1 MSSLILLTG
10 GTGHLGFKALRDAL
24 DAGYRVRAAVRSQAK
39 ADSIRNN
46 PLVKATHH
54 VDNIEFIIVPDL
66 SVPGAYDEAVKG
78 VDYIIHIASP
88 ITQGYETQEDFK
100 ENLIKPAVTGTVGIL
115 DSANKAPSVKRI
127 VITSSLVAVASFP
140 TLMGATGE
148 VINSQQRVPFDE
160 GPYPAEF
167 AAYSASKVLAL
178 NKAEEW
184 TAQNKPSFDL
194 VFIHP
199 SFIEGRNDLVTSA
212 ENVFEGTNAIVLGM
226 AVGKANPGMALPG
239 VTVHNDDVA
248 RLHVEALNP
257 KIPAGSYGASW
268 NSDETLSGSRWE
280 TVAEIVKKHFSDFS
294 PNAIKSIP
302 VKFDTSSTEK
312 VFGWKFQ
319 SLEGQVQSVVGHY
332 VELLAAKA

>member
-1 MSSLILLTG
+1 
-10 GTGHLGFKALRDAL
+10 LGFKTLRDAL
-24 DAGYRVRAAVRSQAK
+24 NAGYRVRAAVRSEAK

-46 PLVKATHH
+46 SLVKATHH
-54 VDNIEFIIVPDL
+54 IDNIEFVIVPDL
-66 SVPGAYDEAVKG
+66 SVPGAYDEAVQG

-88 ITQGYETQEDFK
+88 ITQGFSTEEDYK
-100 ENLIKPAVTGTVGIL
+100 EKLIKPAVTGTVGIL
-115 DSANKAPSVKRI
+115 DSAKKAPSVKRI
-127 VITSSLVAVASFP
+127 VITSSVVAVASFGSIMTP
-140 TLMGATGE
+140 DSP
-148 VINSQQRVPFDE
+148 VITAEQRVAFEE

-184 TAQNKPSFDL
+184 LAQNKPSFDV

-212 ENVFEGTNAIVLGM
+212 EGAFEGTNAVILGQ
-226 AVGKANPGMALPG
+226 AVGKADPNLALPAI
-239 VTVHNDDVA
+239 TVHNDDVS

-268 NSDETLSGSRWE
+268 NADEKLAGTTWGDIG
-280 TVAEIVKKHFSDFS
+280 AIVKKHFPQFS
-294 PNAIKSIP
+294 NANAIKSIS
-302 VKFDTSSTEK
+302 KHFDTSNTEK

-319 SLEGQVQSVVGHY
+319 SYESQVQSVVGHY